1 MRIIIIDK
9 TVIVYGVNHLK
20 ILIISR
26 KNTVFYKKYSNKIM
40 RDKQIDFEV
49 LLKRN
54 EDNLYADMK
63 ISFPIHLFWHDKVFS

>member
-1 MRIIIIDK
+1 
-9 TVIVYGVNHLK
+9 
-20 ILIISR
+20 
-26 KNTVFYKKYSNKIM
+26 M